1 MKLLL
6 LEDETVLQESI
17 EEFLISKGYSVD
29 SFDNSNDAFNA
40 IFSKNYDLLLLDV
53 NIPGEWNG
61 FALSKE
67 LVDKEKNI
75 PTIFVTS
82 LSSADAM
89 LRGYATGCCDYIKK
103 PFDLVELQLRVQY
116 ALKASY
122 FNTSSDLV
130 ELCTDYSYNTIN
142 YSLIHKGEE
151 VSLSKNEHKFIEIL
165 AQNRDSTVSNEQ
177 ICYHVWYRDE
187 SINTLRALVHRI
199 REKVDIS
206 LIKNIKGIGYIT
218 YSAKGSDMEF
228 AI

>member
-67 LVDKEKNI
+67 LVNKEKNI

-122 FNTSSDLV
+122 FNTSSNLV
-130 ELCTDYSYNTIN
+130 ELCTDYSYNIIN

-151 VSLSKNEHKFIEIL
+151 ISLSKTERELLKLFVMHKNQIVSLDMLYEEIWKNNIE
-165 AQNRDSTVSNEQ
+165 ATNARVQ
-177 ICYHVWYRDE
+177 I
-187 SINTLRALVHRI
+187 NNLRRKLP
-199 REKVDIS
+199 KN
-206 LIKNIKGIGYIT
+206 LIKNIYGLGYRFD
-218 YSAKGSDMEF
+218 S
-228 AI
+228 